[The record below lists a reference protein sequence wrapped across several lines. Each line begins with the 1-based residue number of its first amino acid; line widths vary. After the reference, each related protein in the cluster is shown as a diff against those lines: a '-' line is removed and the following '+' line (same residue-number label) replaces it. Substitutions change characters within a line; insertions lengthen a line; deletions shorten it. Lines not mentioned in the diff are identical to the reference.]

1 MIVVA
6 DTSPICYLILI
17 GEIKVIY
24 SLFDSLYLPQAVYDE
39 LNDEGTP
46 QVVKEW
52 LQQLP
57 QQVRVIASSEIKVAS
72 LSHLHRGEYEAILLA
87 ETIQAELIII
97 DDKAGRKSAK
107 QRGLNVT
114 GLLGVLKLAST
125 KNLVDF
131 TTAIEQ
137 LKATDFRVSPSL
149 LQSLLEQ

>member
-1 MIVVA
+1 M
-6 DTSPICYLILI
+6 
-17 GEIKVIY
+17 
-24 SLFDSLYLPQAVYDE
+24 
-39 LNDEGTP
+39 
-46 QVVKEW
+46 VKEW
-52 LQQLP
+52 LRQLP
-57 QQVRVIASSEIKVAS
+57 QQVKVIPSREAKIAS

-149 LQSLLEQ
+149 LQSLLKQ